1 MQLRSDVQIPDGLLA
16 ANVLL
21 REKPHQ
27 GVPSWKSALNQGIDE
42 RNSTAAIGLRAG
54 LLLNRVESRY
64 TGKERDAESGLDYFG
79 ARYYSSNMGRFS
91 SPDPSGLMY
100 ANPYNPQSLNLYAYA
115 YNNPLI
121 NIDPTG
127 LECVWDDG
135 SYDSNDDSST
145 GAGAVDG
152 SGNHTGCSGQGGTWV
167 DHSYFTGNNMADW
180 SGQANAGLA
189 DMITP
194 SATVTF
200 NYDASWA
207 SAYLNNWAAGNL
219 PTSIQY
225 GQNDP
230 ATLAMINRPYV
241 QNQLAAYKAAGCPAT
256 GTRAGQGSGDA
267 YLETAGGVASGNPN
281 YVQAEV
287 GGYSGSFTTS
297 GGVTTVTLS
306 NISGISSFFAYSA
319 VAGAINSAT
328 GSNIARNGLDTTSG
342 PGANVTQTFTQTM
355 PSPCGGG

>member
-1 MQLRSDVQIPDGLLA
+1 MELSSGGWPVWEGSFTPFGQEIIGGTTTNYIGQQPADGTSMA
-16 ANVLL
+16 Y
-21 REKPHQ
+21 KF
-27 GVPSWKSALNQGIDE
+27 
-42 RNSTAAIGLRAG
+42 
-54 LLLNRVESRY
+54 

-79 ARYYSSNMGRFS
+79 ARYYGSSMGRFM

-100 ANPYNPQSLNLYAYA
+100 ANPYNPQSFNLYAYA

-152 SGNHTGCSGQGGTWV
+152 SGNHTGCSGQGGTWI
-167 DHSYFTGNNMADW
+167 DHSYFTSNNMADW

-207 SAYLNNWAAGNL
+207 AAYLGYWAAGQL

-241 QNQLAAYKAAGCPAT
+241 QNQLANYKAAGCPAT
-256 GTRAGQGSGDA
+256 GTKAGQPSGAA
-267 YLETAGGVASGNPN
+267 YRETAGDAASGNTN
-281 YVQAEV
+281 YVQLEV
-287 GGYSGSFTTS
+287 GGYSGSITTS

-306 NISGISSFFAYSA
+306 NVSGISSLSGYSA
-319 VAGAINSAT
+319 GVGEINSRT
-328 GSNIARNGLDTTSG
+328 GSHFNRNAIDSHSG
-342 PGANVTQTFTQTM
+342 AGQNVTQTFTQTM

>member
-1 MQLRSDVQIPDGLLA
+1 MMQAFIYDRTPHFVHLA
-16 ANVLL
+16 Y
-21 REKPHQ
+21 KF
-27 GVPSWKSALNQGIDE
+27 
-42 RNSTAAIGLRAG
+42 
-54 LLLNRVESRY
+54 

-79 ARYYSSNMGRFS
+79 ARYYSSSMGRFS

-145 GAGAVDG
+145 GSGAVDG
-152 SGNHTGCSGQGGTWV
+152 SGNHTGCSGQGGTWI
-167 DHSYFTGNNMADW
+167 DHSYFTSNNMADW
-180 SGQANAGLA
+180 SGQANGGLA

-200 NYDASWA
+200 NYDSSWA
-207 SAYLNNWAAGNL
+207 AAYLSNWAAGNL

-241 QNQLAAYKAAGCPAT
+241 QNQLANYKAAGCPAT
-256 GTRAGQGSGDA
+256 GTKAGQPSGAA
-267 YLETAGGVASGNPN
+267 YRETAGDAASGNTN
-281 YVQAEV
+281 YVQLEV
-287 GGYSGSFTTS
+287 GGYSGGITTS

-306 NISGISSFFAYSA
+306 NVSGISSLSGYSA
-319 VAGAINSAT
+319 GVGEINSRT
-328 GSNIARNGLDTTSG
+328 GSHFNRNAIDSHSG
-342 PGANVTQTFTQTM
+342 AGQNVTQTFTQTM

>member
-1 MQLRSDVQIPDGLLA
+1 MMRLAVCASEVRPHDPVIPAKKEMRNLGSTTSDQ
-16 ANVLL
+16 VLL
-21 REKPHQ
+21 VEHGKVLQPRSKRPHVRQ
-27 GVPSWKSALNQGIDE
+27 SLQP
-42 RNSTAAIGLRAG
+42 
-54 LLLNRVESRY
+54 
-64 TGKERDAESGLDYFG
+64 AE
-79 ARYYSSNMGRFS
+79 
-91 SPDPSGLMY
+91 
-100 ANPYNPQSLNLYAYA
+100 PQSLRLCLQQ
-115 YNNPLI
+115 PTV

-145 GAGAVDG
+145 GDGARDG
-152 SGNHTGCSGQGGTWV
+152 SGNHTGCSGQGGTWI
-167 DHSYFTGNNMADW
+167 DHSYFTSNNMADW

-207 SAYLNNWAAGNL
+207 AAYLNNWAQGNL

-230 ATLAMINRPYV
+230 ATLAMVNRPLV
-241 QNQLAAYKAAGCPAT
+241 QAQLAAYKAAGCLASSP
-256 GTRAGQGSGDA
+256 AGQGSGDA
-267 YLETAGGVASGNPN
+267 YKETAGDVASGNPN

-287 GGYSGSFTTS
+287 GGYSGHFNTS
-297 GGVTTVTLS
+297 EGVTTITLS
-306 NISGISSFFAYSA
+306 NVSGASSFFGYSA
-319 VAGAINSAT
+319 AAGAINTAT
-328 GSNIARNGLDTTSG
+328 GSHINRNGIDRTSG
-342 PGANVTQTFTQTM
+342 PMQNVTQTFTQTM